1 MCLGYSGYTRVT
13 IRAHLGVLESTQAE
27 VVLPSADRC
36 FYNAVPYRHR
46 AVGRGGEESPAPADC
61 VTAVY
66 VGGEY
71 SESAL

>member
-1 MCLGYSGYTRVT
+1 MLEGYSRGTKGKPRGTV
-13 IRAHLGVLESTQAE
+13 RLLESTQAE
-27 VVLPSADRC
+27 VELPSADRC

-46 AVGRGGEESPAPADC
+46 AVKGLRGGGESPDC

-71 SESAL
+71 CEYPV